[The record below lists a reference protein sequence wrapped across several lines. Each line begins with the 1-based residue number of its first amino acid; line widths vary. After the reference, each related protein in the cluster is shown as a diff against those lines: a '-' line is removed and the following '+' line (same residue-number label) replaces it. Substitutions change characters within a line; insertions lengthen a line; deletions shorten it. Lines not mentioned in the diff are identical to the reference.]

1 MKDKPGKERSR
12 SRRNPPSKRVLAK
25 LPEDAAGTE
34 LELAPE
40 GTLEV
45 QTTAEQPAPEELKRR
60 GGPRK
65 RESKGQVERM
75 GESPDRPT
83 KRRYGTPGPTVS
95 EERLGLPPDGLV
107 AMSRSGGLRFTSR
120 DVIVYK
126 NGLVEVDRDPALS
139 STKSKA
145 TRILN
150 DQDLAELYRVLDAIN
165 FSELPVTS
173 GRPNPDAY
181 AYEIVARIGGADYS
195 VEAFDGS
202 IPEQLSPLIRLL
214 SAFLRSRRGT

>member
-12 SRRNPPSKRVLAK
+12 SSRNPPSKRVLAK
-25 LPEDAAGTE
+25 LPEDAGTE
-34 LELAPE
+34 LEPVPE

-45 QTTAEQPAPEELKRR
+45 QPPAEQPAPEELKRR

-65 RESKGQVERM
+65 RESKGHVERT
-75 GESPDRPT
+75 GEPADRPT
-83 KRRYGTPGPTVS
+83 KRRYGTPGATVS
-95 EERLGLPPDGLV
+95 EERLRLPPDGLV

-126 NGLVEVDRDPALS
+126 NGLVEIDHDPALS
-139 STKSKA
+139 STGAKA

-150 DQDLAELYRVLDAIN
+150 DQELAELYRVLDAIN
-165 FSELPVTS
+165 FAALTVTS

-181 AYEIVARIGGADYS
+181 AYEIVARIGGADNS